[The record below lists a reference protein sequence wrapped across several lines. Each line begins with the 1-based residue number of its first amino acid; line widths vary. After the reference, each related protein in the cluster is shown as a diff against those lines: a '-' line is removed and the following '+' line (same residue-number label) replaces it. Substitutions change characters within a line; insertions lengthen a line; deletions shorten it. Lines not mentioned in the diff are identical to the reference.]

1 MSAQSSDDEVI
12 TNLNRH
18 HAESDMD
25 TKVSYDSTGDS
36 DVEDVRAVQTRVP
49 QVQAQRMEVVDKT
62 MKSIGK
68 QPDDPAHGAKPKVYK
83 DGQYSDPLFKKLSK
97 INGEVNKLT
106 KVELQSKLKEGLKDV
121 LRKRLKNYYKK
132 RNLQK
137 SHMKITGKTGYDY
150 LAVID
155 FEATC
160 EMNNPHYRHEII
172 EFPIVLVDVDQM
184 KIRVELWLQSQRLGQ
199 EKSFAV
205 LTDGP
210 WDMFRFM
217 YYQCQESSVEMP
229 AWSRV
234 WINIRKSYCNF
245 YQCGRGGIETMLKNL
260 GMQFE
265 GSLHSGI
272 DDSVNIARI
281 AIKLLNDGCCL
292 TLNEQIQIKE
302 NPHDNK
308 REVRYTMYQEP
319 RERRCIK
326 TDSDSDNDGENGRR
340 RSNGNHSDGNR
351 GNISRSGQIEVEG
364 WGECDGLEG
373 RLGNMNVKEDDGDVD
388 DLLNYYRLQKT

>member
-1 MSAQSSDDEVI
+1 M
-12 TNLNRH
+12 
-18 HAESDMD
+18 AEFKECE
-25 TKVSYDSTGDS
+25 TVF
-36 DVEDVRAVQTRVP
+36 
-49 QVQAQRMEVVDKT
+49 QAM
-62 MKSIGK
+62 
-68 QPDDPAHGAKPKVYK
+68 DDPAHGAKPKVYK

-106 KVELQSKLKEGLKDV
+106 KVELQSKLKEFGLDTRGLKDV

-184 KIRVELWLQSQRLGQ
+184 KIVDRFHEYVRPQLNPTLSNFCTKLTGITQAQVDKADTFVPVLERVELWLQSQRLGQ